1 MRNRSME
8 DNDEEDDEEV
18 HDEEDDE
25 EVTAVREW

>member
-1 MRNRSME
+1 MNRSME

-25 EVTAVREW
+25 EVHGRG